1 MSKHLKEGKAYFI
14 YKKIKIKNNQNKSKT
29 DSSMQHKS
37 NQSKGQAIKTS
48 KQIKKQTVKVSFHS
62 NQALNCSKFN
72 IYQNR

>member
-1 MSKHLKEGKAYFI
+1 
-14 YKKIKIKNNQNKSKT
+14 
-29 DSSMQHKS
+29 MQHKS